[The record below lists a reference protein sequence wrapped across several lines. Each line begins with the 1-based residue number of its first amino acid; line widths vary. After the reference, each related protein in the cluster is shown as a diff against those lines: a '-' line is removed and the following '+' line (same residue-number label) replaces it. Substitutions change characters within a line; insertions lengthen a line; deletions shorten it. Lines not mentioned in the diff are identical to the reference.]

1 MSNRPSLSLADSI
14 ESGEQGE
21 ALRALKF
28 ELERLRVSS
37 ANRIAELESQLVQ
50 KDEKIELLERTLEN
64 SRNFALTREL
74 EKRLRET
81 EESLARLATENRR
94 RSKLQLSERE
104 VPLELDKG
112 RKASFSLVPP
122 GENVNHFEKMVNDLQ
137 KVILDEEKV
146 KDSIAEENQDLSYQ
160 LSEERVRS
168 RTLNKKVEEM
178 EIHQSTILDELE
190 KARRLEV
197 EFQEKTEKIERD
209 FKKKLEKELDL
220 QAREKLDELQ
230 YKLERCEK
238 ERTSLRSEVSRL
250 SREVTSL
257 QSQLSSAELD
267 YVSQIDSLR
276 QANSD
281 LKSRADEAVQKY
293 RTLLEV
299 AETQKR
305 TISLTQQRK
314 MEETDQLLRDYE
326 AKISSLE
333 RQLLVLNQNYNK
345 GPLEAPGELDASG
358 LQGLELDEFED
369 LGDLGGFT
377 KDEMGA
383 RLLSERGIGSE
394 RIVERSDDDSTAPHH
409 DPNPFEKPSKSSRFM
424 PSVDSEVDRLKQELA
439 QVSLK
444 LKHTEQNLLL
454 ANEHTAKQNEL
465 FDRRLEELTG
475 DIIKAKIRASEQ
487 LLAKEATIDGLQRT
501 IQKLKVHVG
510 LYEEQAITFNSKVE
524 AKRLSSMPFLGP

>member
-1 MSNRPSLSLADSI
+1 MSNRASLSLADSV

-28 ELERLRVSS
+28 ELERLRIGS
-37 ANRIAELESQLVQ
+37 ANRIAELESHLVQ

-104 VPLELDKG
+104 VPLELDSG

-146 KDSIAEENQDLSYQ
+146 KDSIAEENQDLSHQ

-209 FKKKLEKELDL
+209 FKKKLEKELDF
-220 QAREKLDELQ
+220 QAREKLDDLQ

-257 QSQLSSAELD
+257 QSQLSSAELE

-276 QANSD
+276 EANSD

-299 AETQKR
+299 AESQKR
-305 TISLTQQRK
+305 AISLTQQRK

-358 LQGLELDEFED
+358 LQGLELDDFE
-369 LGDLGGFT
+369 DLGGFT

-439 QVSLK
+439 QLSLK

-454 ANEHTAKQNEL
+454 ANEHTAKQNDL

-487 LLAKEATIDGLQRT
+487 LLAKEAAIDGLQRT
-501 IQKLKVHVG
+501 IQKLRVHVG
-510 LYEEQAITFNSKVE
+510 LYEEQVLTFNSKVE